1 MVDELIKGQVEQ
13 LRNDTDQQY
22 PVDEAENI
30 VRSYVMDNVDVVEAA
45 QTRFVKEAV
54 KQHVPKEVWM
64 DDSGRVF
71 L

>member
-30 VRSYVMDNVDVVEAA
+30 FRSYVMDNVDVV
-45 QTRFVKEAV
+45 
-54 KQHVPKEVWM
+54 
-64 DDSGRVF
+64 
-71 L
+71 

>member
-13 LRNDTDQQY
+13 LRNDADKQY

-30 VRSYVMDNVDVVEAA
+30 VRSYVMDNVDVLEAA

-54 KQHVPKEVWM
+54 KQHVRKVVWM